1 MDHLNKVLDTAFP
14 NVKTKENYKS
24 RLRGLIK
31 TLNESDPFVILKA
44 PDIYYP
50 KLQTA
55 YPSFSTRK
63 NMLTL
68 ILVLFR
74 EDPQLKTENPAA
86 AAKWKQ
92 LHDDLVRIQEAKVR
106 RSEPENKQV
115 EKYTS
120 YEEITDKYREF
131 KKKTPHNTLK
141 STQQFLLLS
150 MLVHLRPK
158 RADLGA
164 VKIYTE
170 DDPRKTDEN
179 YIVLRTEGGSSYLVM
194 NIYKTSKYYQTVEE
208 DLPEELTKDLR
219 TSLGRHPRD
228 YVFTKENGEPMSNNT
243 YSVFVKNTFQD
254 LFGRA
259 TGVSLL
265 RHIYITEKLDFDDMT
280 LQEQEDEAKLMLH
293 TSGLQRQYKW
303 PKKVICPKLCAPYM
317 KIDTSPKTRKFKRML
332 KPKRSTKKTPKGV
345 KTRRNPQDS
354 LEAYVPQ

>member
-1 MDHLNKVLDTAFP
+1 MDHFNQVLDRAFSNP
-14 NVKTKENYKS
+14 KTKENYKS
-24 RLRGLIK
+24 RLRGLTK
-31 TLNESDPFVILKA
+31 SLNEPDPAKILKA
-44 PDIYYP
+44 PDTYYP
-50 KLQTA
+50 KLQTL

-74 EDPQLKTENPAA
+74 EDPTLKTDTAA
-86 AAKWKQ
+86 AAAQWKQ
-92 LHDDLVRIQEAKVR
+92 YHDDLVRIQEAKVR
-106 RSEPENKQV
+106 RSEPEAKQI

-120 YEEITDKYREF
+120 YEEITDKYREL
-131 KKKTPHNTLK
+131 KTKTPHNTLK
-141 STQQFLLLS
+141 SSQQFLLLS
-150 MLVHLRPK
+150 ILVHLRPK

-164 VKIYTE
+164 VKIYNE

-179 YIVLRTEGGSSYLVM
+179 YIVLRTESGTSYLVM
-194 NIYKTSKYYQTVEE
+194 NLYKTSKYYQTVEE
-208 DLPEELTKDLR
+208 DLPNELKKDLS
-219 TSLGRHPRD
+219 TSLGRHPRE

-243 YSVFVKNTFQD
+243 YSVFVKNTFEQ

-317 KIDTSPKTRKFKRML
+317 KIDTTPKTRKFKRKL
-332 KPKRSTKKTPKGV
+332 SPKKTTKK
-345 KTRRNPQDS
+345 RRSRDKQA
-354 LEAYVPQ
+354 AYEHL

>member
-1 MDHLNKVLDTAFP
+1 MDHLNQVLDKAFSNP
-14 NVKTKENYKS
+14 KTKENYKS
-24 RLRGLIK
+24 RLRGLTK
-31 TLNESDPFVILKA
+31 SLEEPDPTVILKA
-44 PDIYYP
+44 PDTYYP
-50 KLQTA
+50 KLQNL

-74 EDPQLKTENPAA
+74 EDPTLKSTPAGNAA

-92 LHDDLVRIQEAKVR
+92 FHDDLVRIQEAKVR
-106 RSEPENKQV
+106 RSEPEAKQI

-120 YEEITDKYREF
+120 YEEITDKYREL
-131 KKKTPHNTLK
+131 KTKTPHNTLK
-141 STQQFLLLS
+141 SSQQFLLVS
-150 MLVHLRPK
+150 ILVYLRPK

-164 VKIYTE
+164 VKVYKE

-179 YIVLRTEGGSSYLVM
+179 YVVLRTEGGSSYLVM
-194 NIYKTSKYYQTVEE
+194 NLYKTSKYYQTVEE
-208 DLPEELTKDLR
+208 DLPDELVKDLR
-219 TSLGRHPRD
+219 TSLGRHPRN
-228 YVFTKENGEPMSNNT
+228 YIFTKENGEPMSNNT
-243 YSVFVKNTFQD
+243 YSVFVKNTFEQ

-293 TSGLQRQYKW
+293 TSGLQRRYKW

-317 KIDTSPKTRKFKRML
+317 KIDTSPKTLKKKRKPSSK
-332 KPKRSTKKTPKGV
+332 KTTKKTK
-345 KTRRNPQDS
+345 RNND
-354 LEAYVPQ
+354 